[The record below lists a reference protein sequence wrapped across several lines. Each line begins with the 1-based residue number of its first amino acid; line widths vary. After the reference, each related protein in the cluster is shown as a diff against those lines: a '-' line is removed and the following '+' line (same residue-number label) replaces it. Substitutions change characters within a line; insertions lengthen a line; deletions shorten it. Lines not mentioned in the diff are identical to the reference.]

1 MPKIIE
7 DVKKRI
13 LKTSKKRL
21 LSDGYS
27 RLAIRDIAADCDIA
41 VGTVYNYFKSKDMLV
56 GAVMVEDW
64 RRAVER
70 MSGDC
75 RDVKS
80 LNDGL
85 RAIYDGIV
93 DFSAIYK
100 SVWREYSFTGSSLY
114 SFSERHLLLRSQLVE
129 IILPLL
135 SRFRKDEDEFVPV
148 FLAECL
154 LTASSDRTLEYK
166 KLDEIFKRLFK

>member
-21 LSDGYS
+21 LIDGYS

-93 DFSAIYK
+93 DFSA
-100 SVWREYSFTGSSLY
+100 R
-114 SFSERHLLLRSQLVE
+114 RRN
-129 IILPLL
+129 
-135 SRFRKDEDEFVPV
+135 
-148 FLAECL
+148 CL
-154 LTASSDRTLEYK
+154 CA
-166 KLDEIFKRLFK
+166 